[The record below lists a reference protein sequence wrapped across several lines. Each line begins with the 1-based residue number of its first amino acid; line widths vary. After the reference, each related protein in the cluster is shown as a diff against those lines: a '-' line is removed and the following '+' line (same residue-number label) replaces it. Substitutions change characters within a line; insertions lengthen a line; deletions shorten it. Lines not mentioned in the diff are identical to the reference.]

1 MKRGTAKK
9 TTTRAVKE
17 KIRGHIL
24 EHYSKDFGYDD
35 EPVEALKSEMEA
47 VGYGNM
53 SDYEAIKEIVNGG
66 KFLIYH
72 HDVKDFLNGLN
83 INTEGKEYSDTESW
97 ELYKHLIAREGVR
110 LIEG

>member
-17 KIRGHIL
+17 KIRDHIL
-24 EHYSKDFGYDD
+24 EHYGKDYGYNN

-47 VGYGNM
+47 VRYGNM
-53 SDYEAIKEIVNGG
+53 SDYEAIKEIVDGG

-72 HDVKDFLNGLN
+72 HDVKDFLNVIGVN
-83 INTEGKEYSDTESW
+83 PEGKEYSNDESW

-110 LIEG
+110 LIER